1 MREAVYYA
9 LSHPVSTIIIGID
22 SIAQLE
28 ENVMLAREFTPLAPN
43 QLQTL
48 TAKTEAISK
57 QALWFRNF
65 ERS

>member
-22 SIAQLE
+22 SVAQLE
-28 ENVMLAREFTPLAPN
+28 ENVTLAREFTPLAEP
-43 QLQTL
+43 QLRAI
-48 TAKTEAISK
+48 TAKTEAIAS

-65 ERS
+65 ERA